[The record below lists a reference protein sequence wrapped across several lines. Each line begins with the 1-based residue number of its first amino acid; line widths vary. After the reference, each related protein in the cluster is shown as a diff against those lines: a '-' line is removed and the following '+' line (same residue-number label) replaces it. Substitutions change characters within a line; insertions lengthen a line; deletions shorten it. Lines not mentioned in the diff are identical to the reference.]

1 MQAKVIVVTSGKGG
15 VGKTTTTANIGA
27 GLAKLLHLPAFAL
40 TGPMLLGAAL
50 HASGLVSMA
59 LPMPLL
65 DLAYATIGWYVG
77 LRFRRETLRET
88 LGAMPGI
95 VIATLGVI
103 ALCGGWAYGLT
114 FLLPIDFLTAYLA
127 TSPGGLDSVAIIAVG
142 SKVDVSFVL
151 AVQTL
156 RLFVVLVT
164 GPIVAKWIARGAPAA
179 P

>member
-1 MQAKVIVVTSGKGG
+1 
-15 VGKTTTTANIGA
+15 
-27 GLAKLLHLPAFAL
+27 
-40 TGPMLLGAAL
+40 
-50 HASGLVSMA
+50 
-59 LPMPLL
+59 
-65 DLAYATIGWYVG
+65 
-77 LRFRRETLRET
+77 
-88 LGAMPGI
+88 MPGI